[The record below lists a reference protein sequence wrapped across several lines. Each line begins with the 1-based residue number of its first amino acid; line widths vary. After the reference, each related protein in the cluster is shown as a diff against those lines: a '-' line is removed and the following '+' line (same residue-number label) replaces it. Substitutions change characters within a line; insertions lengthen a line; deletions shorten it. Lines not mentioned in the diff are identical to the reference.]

1 MTIKE
6 IEALSGMPR
15 ANIRFYESEEFISPT
30 RGDNGYRDYSQD
42 DLNILLRVKLLRSMD
57 MPLEEI
63 KAVHRGERELDDALA
78 RHESRLLTAQ
88 GELAR
93 ARALCETMRADGV
106 RYETLDASGYFAA
119 QEKPPLWEQPEDILP
134 RVGIWRRFFARDLD
148 FSLYHFLWMIYLA
161 LVFDVNVL
169 ERNSLQNLMDVVI
182 ALALMVL
189 VEPALLHWL
198 GTTPGKWLLGIRVSD
213 PEDGRLTYTAGFER
227 VWCVLSKG
235 WGWRVPVY
243 TWIRMYLS
251 AQDASKG
258 EPLVWEENSLLTAKP
273 NRWWRWVLLV
283 GGYLLLYVLMLL
295 AVQVSAQPGRS
306 GGLTVAEYAANYNE
320 LAVYHGVDSDLR
332 LDENGCF
339 YIQEDDVL
347 DMDEIVSADVL
358 PLLSYELDE
367 AGNIETVEL
376 YLAVEDGEYWQSVY
390 PEERILLVWALNAEP
405 RREETAL
412 AEYVG
417 ENQFAGFV
425 RQGHKT
431 RIDCDL
437 QYEGYLPFSAMNML
451 TPEEGEE
458 RSFLLH
464 YRVELY

>member
-15 ANIRFYESEEFISPT
+15 ANIRFYESEGFIAPA

-42 DLNILLRVKLLRSMD
+42 DLNVLLRVKLLRSMD

-63 KAVHRGERELDDALA
+63 KAVHRGERELNEALA
-78 RHESRLLTAQ
+78 QHESRLLTAQ

-119 QEKPPLWEQPEDILP
+119 QEKPQMWEQPEDTLP
-134 RVGIWRRFFARDLD
+134 GVGIWRRFFARSLDLTVY
-148 FSLYHFLWMIYLA
+148 STLWLVFLA
-161 LVFDVNVL
+161 LVFDINIL
-169 ERNSLQNLMDVVI
+169 TRNALQSFVDTVVGLILM
-182 ALALMVL
+182 LLL
-189 VEPALLHWL
+189 EPALLYWF
-198 GTTPGKWLLGIRVSD
+198 GTTPGKWILGISVTD
-213 PEDGRLTYTAGFER
+213 PEERRLTYGDGFAR
-227 VWCVLSKG
+227 VWYVISRGCG
-235 WGWRVPVY
+235 W
-243 TWIRMYLS
+243 WIPYYSQIRLYLS
-251 AQDASKG
+251 ARDASKG
-258 EPLVWEENSLLTAKP
+258 ELLIWEENSLLTAKP
-273 NRWWRWVLLV
+273 SRWWRWGLV
-283 GGYLLLYVLMLL
+283 VGAYLLLYTLMLL
-295 AVQVSAQPGRS
+295 AVQVSAQPGNKE
-306 GGLTVAEYAANYNE
+306 GLTVAEYAANYNE

-347 DMDEIVSADVL
+347 DMDEIMSADVL
-358 PLLSYELDE
+358 PQLGYELDE
-367 AGNIETVEL
+367 EGDIEAVEL

-412 AEYVG
+412 AEYIG
-417 ENQFAGFV
+417 ENPFVGFV
-425 RQGHKT
+425 RQGHAT

-451 TPEEGEE
+451 TPEEGAEQ
-458 RSFLLH
+458 SFLLC